1 MNKDNAVTR
10 AFVLLLV
17 CERTYP
23 LDLTV
28 GFVNRVR
35 MRGEERKVDG

>member
-1 MNKDNAVTR
+1 MNKNKVVTR

-17 CERTYP
+17 CERTCP
-23 LDLTV
+23 LDLTA